1 MGSQGI
7 DDRESA
13 RERIAA
19 LVRSP
24 AESRSLLPG
33 VIGLLEAEDG
43 HLRLSAA
50 CGICLAGRADPE
62 MLPYLIR
69 RLLNR
74 LHTDSARAEAMF
86 AFEYLSSQFPE
97 EVDEIVDELRE
108 ESDGR
113 EPLAYTRPGGF
124 RRSHIYSPSSN
135 RHDVGRTRL
144 AGHEQD
150 PGPQQVYND
159 DGEPVKRQPGPK
171 AAAEERARQKDE
183 DDESTA
189 GADGES
195 TTDDEPT
202 TDATDD
208 DTATSETAEAR
219 ASPGERR
226 DWVLEPETLEA
237 IVTESAF
244 EDVTILTGH
253 ERGRFADSYRTLAVA
268 RRTERATALRLFRQ
282 PESNTD
288 GFERYLSIA
297 LDRWNRVSAASNVA
311 SLYDYGQRPQPW
323 AAVAY
328 TEQTLADRERLPIGE
343 ALWNAIT
350 LTRTVETLHDN
361 NVIHG
366 GLDPGSIAYT
376 GAIMDDDERL
386 TPLID
391 HVGLIE
397 AFRFHF
403 DPSEYLDPRYAAP
416 EYFDATFGEIDHA
429 TDIYQLGA
437 VLYRLFTGE
446 APYDEDDRSVQQQ
459 ILEGSTVAP
468 SEQAETVPRS
478 VDNVISKAM
487 ASQKLTRYETVAHL
501 EQDLLRLRDQ
511 LVTDGQ

>member
-1 MGSQGI
+1 MGSQGV
-7 DDRESA
+7 DDEAAA

-24 AESRSLLPG
+24 AESRRLLPG
-33 VIGLLEAEDG
+33 VVGLLEAEDD

-62 MLPYLIR
+62 LLPYLIR

-74 LHTDSARAEAMF
+74 LHADSVRAEAMF
-86 AFEYLSSQFPE
+86 AFEYLASQFPE

-108 ESDGR
+108 ENDGR
-113 EPLAYTRPGGF
+113 EPLSYARPGGF

-144 AGHEQD
+144 AGDRRD

-171 AAAEERARQKDE
+171 TAAEEGAHETD
-183 DDESTA
+183 DDESDPDTS
-189 GADGES
+189 ADEES
-195 TTDDEPT
+195 S

-208 DTATSETAEAR
+208 DTATPEAPDGQSGGVH
-219 ASPGERR
+219 ASPDERP
-226 DWVLEPETLEA
+226 DWILDEETLEA
-237 IVTESAF
+237 ILAESAF
-244 EDVTILTGH
+244 EDITILAGH
-253 ERGRFADSYRTLAVA
+253 EQGLFSENYRTLAVA
-268 RRTERATALRLFRQ
+268 RGTERATALRLFRQ

-288 GFERYLSIA
+288 GFERYLSVA
-297 LDRWNRVSAASNVA
+297 LDRWNRVSAASNVI

-328 TEQTLADRERLPIGE
+328 TEQTLADRDRLPIGE

-376 GAIMDDDERL
+376 GAIMDENERL

-437 VLYRLFTGE
+437 ILYRLFTGE
-446 APYDEDDRSVQQQ
+446 APYDGDDRPVQRQ
-459 ILEGSTVAP
+459 ILEGSAVAP
-468 SEQAETVPRS
+468 SEQVETVPRS

-487 ASQKLTRYETVAHL
+487 AAQKLTRYETVAHL
-501 EQDLLRLRDQ
+501 EQDLLQLRDH
-511 LVTDGQ
+511 LVTDG